1 MFIADYYAASIAG
14 YRVNKQFNKVV
25 MSIIKEDSGTE
36 QASILFEK
44 KKYPVTN
51 AAFMNAVYAHGAD
64 MDDGNRKSAG
74 HIGAHVISSVLRWVR
89 SWGNMEGYYCRN
101 KCRI

>member
-1 MFIADYYAASIAG
+1 M
-14 YRVNKQFNKVV
+14 
-25 MSIIKEDSGTE
+25 
-36 QASILFEK
+36 
-44 KKYPVTN
+44 TN

-89 SWGNMEGYYCRN
+89 SWG
-101 KCRI
+101 